1 MIELFSYQFIQHAFI
16 AGLLVAVLCAITGI
30 GVVSRNMS
38 LLGDSLSHL
47 SFGAAAVAVFS
58 HLPFLVLTVPAALF
72 GAIFI
77 TKFSKKNNNSSDA
90 LVAAISTAGISVG
103 VLVASFTRNVTID
116 IQSFLFGSIL
126 TVEATD
132 LIALSVLFIFV
143 SVGFFVYKKEIF
155 NVLFDAEQAKISGIN
170 VNVYQIVI
178 SLVTGLVVALSMKI
192 VGALL
197 MSALLVLPAFSA
209 MRLANGFSRSVILS
223 STFSLFSVTVGM
235 FISFS
240 TNSPTGPVIALC
252 ASFIFLVALISS
264 RE

>member
-1 MIELFSYQFIQHAFI
+1 MVELFSYQFIQYAFV

-47 SFGAAAVAVFS
+47 SFGAAAVAVFFD
-58 HLPFLVLTVPAALF
+58 LPFLVLTVPAALL

-103 VLVASFTRNVTID
+103 VLVASFTRNVMVD
-116 IQSFLFGSIL
+116 IESFLFGSIL
-126 TVEATD
+126 TVEMID
-132 LIALSVLFIFV
+132 LVTLLILFAFV
-143 SVGFFVYKKEIF
+143 SVGFYIYKKQIF
-155 NVLFDAEQAKISGIN
+155 SVLFDPEQAKISGIN
-170 VNVYQIVI
+170 VDVYQITI
-178 SLVTGLVVALSMKI
+178 SLVTGLVVALSMKV

-197 MSALLVLPAFSA
+197 VSALLVLPAFSA
-209 MRLANGFSRSVILS
+209 MRLATGFSRSIILS
-223 STFSLFSVTVGM
+223 IIFSLISVVFGM
-235 FISFS
+235 FVSFS

-252 ASFIFLVALISS
+252 ASFIFIAALIYS
-264 RE
+264 RD